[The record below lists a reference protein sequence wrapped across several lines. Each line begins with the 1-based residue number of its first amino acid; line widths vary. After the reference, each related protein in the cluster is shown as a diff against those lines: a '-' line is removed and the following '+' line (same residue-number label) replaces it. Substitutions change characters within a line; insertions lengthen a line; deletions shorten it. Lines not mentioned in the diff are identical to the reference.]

1 MPNIFDILGPVM
13 IGPSSSHTA
22 GAARMGNMARTLLGS
37 EPVETKIHLHG
48 SFAET
53 GKGHGTDRAIVG
65 GLLGMKPDDSHIP
78 FAFDEAKERGLKYEI
93 DTVALR
99 DAHPNTAVIELTGA
113 DGKQLVMQ
121 ASSIGGGRIVVNKL
135 DGIDVNFT
143 GNFNTL
149 VIRNQ
154 DENGAVA
161 AVTSIL
167 SQIRVNVANM
177 SLCRHKRGGDALMVI
192 ETDQHV
198 KPNQVEF
205 LSELPG
211 IISVTYY
218 DKEEAADTYTGTR
231 KSVSGLVGGDG
242 IKMRQYAMRGAAMS
256 GGYVCDVIAEA
267 LSMAESNACMRR
279 IVAAPTAGACGV
291 LPAVLLPLC
300 NYEEIT
306 QHQLLEALYVA
317 SGIGAVIAHRAC
329 ISGAAGGCQAEIG
342 TAAAMAA
349 GALVAIKGGTGAQI
363 GHAVAMALKN
373 LMGLICDP
381 VAGLVEVP
389 CVKRNVIGAV
399 DAVSAADMA
408 LAGVESRIPVDEV
421 IDAMGD
427 VGRRMPVEFR
437 ETALGGLATTP
448 TGQEIKHC
456 MNKKEE

>member
-1 MPNIFDILGPVM
+1 MLNIFDILGPVM

-37 EPVETKIHLHG
+37 EPVEAKIHLHG

-53 GKGHGTDRAIVG
+53 GKGHGTDRAIGG

-93 DTVALR
+93 DAVALR
-99 DAHPNTAVIELTGA
+99 NAHPNTAVIELTGA

-218 DKEEAADTYTGTR
+218 DKEEED
-231 KSVSGLVGGDG
+231 DG
-242 IKMRQYAMRGAAMS
+242 
-256 GGYVCDVIAEA
+256 
-267 LSMAESNACMRR
+267 
-279 IVAAPTAGACGV
+279 
-291 LPAVLLPLC
+291 
-300 NYEEIT
+300 
-306 QHQLLEALYVA
+306 
-317 SGIGAVIAHRAC
+317 
-329 ISGAAGGCQAEIG
+329 
-342 TAAAMAA
+342 
-349 GALVAIKGGTGAQI
+349 
-363 GHAVAMALKN
+363 
-373 LMGLICDP
+373 
-381 VAGLVEVP
+381 
-389 CVKRNVIGAV
+389 
-399 DAVSAADMA
+399 
-408 LAGVESRIPVDEV
+408 SRFDEGN
-421 IDAMGD
+421 I
-427 VGRRMPVEFR
+427 
-437 ETALGGLATTP
+437 
-448 TGQEIKHC
+448 
-456 MNKKEE
+456 

>member
-1 MPNIFDILGPVM
+1 MLNIFDILGPVM

-93 DTVALR
+93 
-99 DAHPNTAVIELTGA
+99 ELTGA

-143 GNFNTL
+143 GNFNSL

-218 DKEEAADTYTGTR
+218 DKEEED
-231 KSVSGLVGGDG
+231 DG
-242 IKMRQYAMRGAAMS
+242 
-256 GGYVCDVIAEA
+256 
-267 LSMAESNACMRR
+267 
-279 IVAAPTAGACGV
+279 
-291 LPAVLLPLC
+291 
-300 NYEEIT
+300 
-306 QHQLLEALYVA
+306 
-317 SGIGAVIAHRAC
+317 
-329 ISGAAGGCQAEIG
+329 
-342 TAAAMAA
+342 
-349 GALVAIKGGTGAQI
+349 
-363 GHAVAMALKN
+363 
-373 LMGLICDP
+373 
-381 VAGLVEVP
+381 
-389 CVKRNVIGAV
+389 
-399 DAVSAADMA
+399 
-408 LAGVESRIPVDEV
+408 SRFDEGN
-421 IDAMGD
+421 I
-427 VGRRMPVEFR
+427 
-437 ETALGGLATTP
+437 
-448 TGQEIKHC
+448 
-456 MNKKEE
+456 